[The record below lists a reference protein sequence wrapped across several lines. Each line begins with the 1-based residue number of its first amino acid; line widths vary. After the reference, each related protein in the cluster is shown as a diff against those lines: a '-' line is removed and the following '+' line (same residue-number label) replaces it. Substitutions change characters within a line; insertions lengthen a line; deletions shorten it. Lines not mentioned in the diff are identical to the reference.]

1 MDLQHKNCL
10 HFTLKILAKSSLH
23 RPVENGVLAGEAAA
37 DTTVIS
43 WCGGGGSSIKLSP
56 TAIHMLRNIPNK
68 YTREM
73 LIQFLDE
80 YCEEESNKRKM
91 KRLSKMNKG
100 YAFVNFTKAEAV
112 SKFKAA

>member
-1 MDLQHKNCL
+1 MSNSSDRGGHWTKDAYSATQELPPL
-10 HFTLKILAKSSLH
+10 HSQNPSQELTPPTSRKWGFGWGSGSRHH
-23 RPVENGVLAGEAAA
+23 RN
-37 DTTVIS
+37 
-43 WCGGGGSSIKLSP
+43 KLVWRRR
-56 TAIHMLRNIPNK
+56 IQ
-68 YTREM
+68 REM